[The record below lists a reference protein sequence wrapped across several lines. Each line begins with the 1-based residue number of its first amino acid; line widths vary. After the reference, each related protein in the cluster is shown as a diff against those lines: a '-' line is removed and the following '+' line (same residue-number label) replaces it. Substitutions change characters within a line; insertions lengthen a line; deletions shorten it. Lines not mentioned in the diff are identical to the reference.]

1 MVVEGLQ
8 NEQAIKKGAR
18 VDRPNTFQWL
28 SQSHKDEVLTYFWE
42 SSVREN
48 VRTYQRFVQT
58 DPLYRDLGVVISSI
72 TSPRF
77 TKANE
82 FGYNFLNS

>member
-18 VDRPNTFQWL
+18 VDRPNILRWL

-42 SSVREN
+42 SSVQEN
-48 VRTYQRFVQT
+48 VLTSVLFKPV
-58 DPLYRDLGVVISSI
+58 LYIETLGWLF
-72 TSPRF
+72 PQ
-77 TKANE
+77 
-82 FGYNFLNS
+82 